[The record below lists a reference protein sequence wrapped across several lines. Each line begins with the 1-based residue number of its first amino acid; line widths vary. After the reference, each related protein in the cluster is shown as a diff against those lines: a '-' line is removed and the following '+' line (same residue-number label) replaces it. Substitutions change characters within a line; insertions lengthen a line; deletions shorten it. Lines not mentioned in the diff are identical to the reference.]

1 MNEPAGRAAVFLDKD
16 GTLVRDVP
24 FDVDPDRIRLAPT
37 AAAAVRLLHAR
48 GHPLI
53 VITNQ
58 GGVALGRFP
67 LSALDAV
74 ATRLAELLEGAGARL
89 TGFYACPH
97 HPDGHVAPFA
107 EPCTCRKPQPGL
119 LLRAATEHGLDL
131 RASWMVGD
139 ILDDVEAGRRAGC
152 RTALVDNGG
161 ETAWRRG
168 PYRTP
173 NLVGPDLLTVARQ
186 IAAHVPVQG
195 ALAPVQGALAPVQG
209 ALAPVQGA
217 DKTEAPV

>member
-1 MNEPAGRAAVFLDKD
+1 MAVTEASGRAAVFLDKD

-37 AAAAVRLLHAR
+37 AAAAVRLLQAR
-48 GHPLI
+48 GLPLI

-74 ATRLAELLEGAGARL
+74 STRLAELLDEAGARL
-89 TGFYACPH
+89 SGFYACPH
-97 HPDGHVAPFA
+97 HPEGHVAPFA

-131 RASWMVGD
+131 GRSWMVGD

-152 RTALVDNGG
+152 RAALVDNGG
-161 ETAWRRG
+161 ETVWRRG
-168 PYRTP
+168 PYRDP
-173 NLVGPDLLTVARQ
+173 DLVAPDLLTVARH
-186 IAAHVPVQG
+186 IASHAPAAG
-195 ALAPVQGALAPVQG
+195 APA
-209 ALAPVQGA
+209 
-217 DKTEAPV
+217 